1 MDGSN
6 RQLTHGGS
14 RAGSSSSNNN
24 NSNKQAAS
32 SKFWDATECMP
43 LKVDVKACA
52 RIILDNT
59 GQMSRLV
66 GFLRQAESYIQLK
79 VGVKE
84 LCGKAWRNLAAP
96 NNKSNIPHPAPHV
109 PSIPHP
115 TSCQKL
121 KKTKRKPNKPMK
133 KPKKTKGNPKKQCKM
148 KSKSH

>member
-24 NSNKQAAS
+24 SSSKQAAS
-32 SKFWDATECMP
+32 SKFWDATECMWII
-43 LKVDVKACA
+43 VDVKACA
-52 RIILDNT
+52 RILLDNT

-79 VGVKE
+79 AGVKE

-115 TSCQKL
+115 TSWQKL
-121 KKTKRKPNKPMK
+121 KKTKREPQKPMQNLRK
-133 KPKKTKGNPKKQCKM
+133 RKENQIIQCRM